1 MKHLAMM
8 KSQNLT
14 GDPIVDWYNFETRIR
29 KIIYEVVEPLTK
41 KQFHTFDGIDEVK
54 KNITS
59 VNSKYEDIIDR
70 LDRVVKRNEHMDVL
84 EKYCRTIE

>member
-1 MKHLAMM
+1 M
-8 KSQNLT
+8 
-14 GDPIVDWYNFETRIR
+14 PCV
-29 KIIYEVVEPLTK
+29 
-41 KQFHTFDGIDEVK
+41 QFHTFDGIDEVK